1 MAVVIGELGV
11 LEFGVQLTDVRQ
23 EFRIAP
29 FTPNRRLFGVAL
41 VDGADF
47 RGTWVSLFL
56 RPHEGRVGFVIPHGV
71 AEKRVHEDVRLV
83 HVADHALARRDG
95 AGELVLEGMARFP
108 FRDGRIDGLRLAA
121 VTELGVTGRVARIA
135 VVGVNHV
142 AGGAAGAA
150 VVPGVVVGAQEPH
163 DWVVQPRLVNV
174 EDRYGDAQ
182 PGTRPTVRLTYI
194 GPARLFQALQ
204 LPNRVGQADLGKQV
218 ENIAPAALEHP
229 EDVPRWRHLPGG
241 KREKLGQDPALRHP
255 RVRLDRGF
263 DACRH
268 ALAGIGLAEDIVLE
282 RQDAVVIGRP
292 APEHRAG
299 RHDAGLRRIDDGL
312 VAGAAGLID
321 HPVVAGIDEADEF
334 RAFLVEKRIGSRGI
348 GAAGIMPGLGVTRL
362 DMRPI
367 QGRAVREVS
376 GRRTTRQGNRRL
388 AAMTVGATQHHAG
401 AGVHR
406 RLIGT
411 DVAGKAAQTLPLG
424 LGLGL
429 PGRRRRRFCVD
440 DVAGLF
446 PLARGGDETRH
457 GNRRSEQHTDDSC
470 CPTHG
475 RHQ

>member
-1 MAVVIGELGV
+1 
-11 LEFGVQLTDVRQ
+11 
-23 EFRIAP
+23 
-29 FTPNRRLFGVAL
+29 
-41 VDGADF
+41 
-47 RGTWVSLFL
+47 
-56 RPHEGRVGFVIPHGV
+56 
-71 AEKRVHEDVRLV
+71 
-83 HVADHALARRDG
+83 
-95 AGELVLEGMARFP
+95 MARFP
-108 FRDGRIDGLRLAA
+108 FRDGRIDGLRLAF
-121 VTELGVTGRVARIA
+121 VTELGVTARVARIA

-150 VVPGVVVGAQEPH
+150 VVPRVVVGAEEPH
-163 DWVVQPRLVNV
+163 QGVVQPRLVNV
-174 EDRYGDAQ
+174 EDRYGDSQ
-182 PGTRPTVRLTYI
+182 SGTRSAVRLTYI

-204 LPNRVGQADLGKQV
+204 LSDRVGQADLGKQV
-218 ENIAPAALEHP
+218 DDVAPAALEHP
-229 EDVPRWRHLPGG
+229 EDVPRRDDLPGG
-241 KREKLGQDPALRHP
+241 KRVKLTQDPALRHP
-255 RVRLDRGF
+255 LIRLDRG
-263 DACRH
+263 DDSCRH
-268 ALAGIGLAEDIVLE
+268 AIACIGLAEDIVLE

-292 APEHRAG
+292 APEHRSG

-367 QGRAVREVS
+367 QGGAVCEVS
-376 GRRTTRQGNRRL
+376 GRRSTRQGNRRL

-401 AGVHR
+401 VGVHR
-406 RLIGT
+406 RLVGT
-411 DVAGKAAQTLPLG
+411 DVAGKAALALPLG

-429 PGRRRRRFCVD
+429 PRRRRRRFCVD

-446 PLARGGDETRH
+446 PLARGGGETRH

-470 CPTHG
+470 CPAHG